1 MSELL
6 LEDQVSLNYLNCK
19 SMSTYKIKEF
29 LITVQVWSRV
39 MVDWISILLLFKE
52 LQMEQKLIIF
62 QKKEKMLVFT
72 TNITDNQNFY

>member
-72 TNITDNQNFY
+72 THITDNQNFF

>member
-1 MSELL
+1 
-6 LEDQVSLNYLNCK
+6 
-19 SMSTYKIKEF
+19 MSTYKIKEF

-39 MVDWISILLLFKE
+39 MVDWISILLRFKE

-72 TNITDNQNFY
+72 TNITDNQNFF